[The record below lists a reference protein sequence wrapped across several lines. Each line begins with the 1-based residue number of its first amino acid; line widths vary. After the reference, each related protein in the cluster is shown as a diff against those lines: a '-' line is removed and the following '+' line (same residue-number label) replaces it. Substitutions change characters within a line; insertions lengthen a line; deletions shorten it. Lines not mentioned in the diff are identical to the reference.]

1 MDPQEEIA
9 AYLRSKGVQRAV
21 LNDMLRGFAHDLAEA
36 QRTFADERYGLC
48 ACKLDYCTR
57 CDVSA
62 VIDYID
68 PGVVR
73 PGDVS
78 P

>member
-36 QRTFADERYGLC
+36 IRTEAD
-48 ACKLDYCTR
+48 D
-57 CDVSA
+57 A
-62 VIDYID
+62 VAEAAWFEGMREAADLID
-68 PGVVR
+68 PEV
-73 PGDVS
+73 PDAK
-78 P
+78 

>member
-1 MDPQEEIA
+1 MNPEREID

-36 QRTFADERYGLC
+36 QRAHLRGQGYDLAC
-48 ACKLDYCTR
+48 ACEGCTA
-57 CDVSA
+57 CIA
-62 VIDYID
+62 KEYID
-68 PGVVR
+68 LIDPEANGQ
-73 PGDVS
+73 GVS